1 MEKKIGLKSLIF
13 MNVSALYGIRWIA
26 KSTSNSFGL
35 GLGAIPAWFIFAV
48 IYFIPGSLICAEL
61 AAAFKERDGGLYDW
75 VKEAYGEKEGFLVC
89 WLNWVAKVFWYS
101 SFLTFLAI
109 NISYAIGMPVLASN
123 KYFALIFSLI
133 VFWGLSIMSTKGI
146 SFARIFTSTG
156 ALGST
161 IPTIVLLVFAFLSV
175 VVLKKQ
181 PSASVYTIHTL
192 TPKLNADSF
201 VAISSIMFGFAGAE
215 TLAPFITHIDNP
227 EKNFPKAILV
237 SAFLVAI
244 LYVVGTISITL
255 LLNPD
260 QITASKGL
268 LDAIARGASLL
279 GIGPFLLQIIATGIS
294 FSVLGCI
301 ILYIS
306 SPIKMLFG
314 SVEGVFSERLTK
326 RNKNDIPANAVYA
339 QAILVTAILL
349 LTNLM
354 PSVDAVYNVL
364 ITMTA
369 LASLFP
375 YILLYA
381 SYIKLRKEKPNMQRP
396 YKMVKNDKVAINIA
410 RFLLIITLAGV
421 ILTAAPVM
429 KTFSE
434 NIIYE
439 IEMVGG
445 SVLFIISGLLLW
457 KRKEKRNFT
466 KTK

>member
-35 GLGAIPAWFIFAV
+35 GLGAIPTWFVFAIV
-48 IYFIPGSLICAEL
+48 YFIPGSLICAEL
-61 AAAFKERDGGLYDW
+61 AAAFKDRDGGLYDW
-75 VKEAYGEKEGFLVC
+75 VKEAYGEKQGFLVC

-109 NISYAIGMPVLASN
+109 NISYAIGVPGLANN

-146 SFARIFTSTG
+146 SFAQIFTSTG

-161 IPTIVLLVFAFLSV
+161 IPTIVLIIFAFLSV
-175 VVLKKQ
+175 IVLKKQ
-181 PSASVYTIHTL
+181 PAASVYTLQTL

-227 EKNFPKAILV
+227 EKNFPKAILI
-237 SAFLVAI
+237 SALLVAV

-268 LDAIARGASLL
+268 LDAIGKGAASL
-279 GIGPFLLQIIATGIS
+279 GIGSFFIQIIAAGIS
-294 FSVLGCI
+294 FSILGCI

-326 RNKNDIPANAVYA
+326 RNENDIPANAVYA
-339 QAILVTAILL
+339 QAILVTIILV

-381 SYIKLRKEKPNMQRP
+381 SYIKLRKEKPNMERP
-396 YKMVKNDKVAINIA
+396 YKMVKNDKTAIAIA
-410 RFLLIITLAGV
+410 RFLLIITLIGLV
-421 ILTAAPVM
+421 LTAAPVM

-434 NIIYE
+434 NVIYE

-445 SVLFIISGLLLW
+445 SILIIISGLILW
-457 KRKEKRNFT
+457 RRREKRLSNN
-466 KTK
+466 

>member
-35 GLGAIPAWFIFAV
+35 GLGAIPAWLVFAIV
-48 IYFIPGSLICAEL
+48 YFIPGSLICAEL
-61 AAAFKERDGGLYDW
+61 AAAFKDKEGGLYDW
-75 VKEAYGEKEGFLVC
+75 VKAAYGEKHGFLVC

-109 NISYAIGMPVLASN
+109 NISYTIGNPALADN
-123 KYFALIFSLI
+123 KYFVLIFSLI
-133 VFWGLSIMSTKGI
+133 VFWGLSIMATKGI
-146 SFARIFTSTG
+146 SFAQIFTSTG

-161 IPTIVLLVFAFLSV
+161 IPTVLLIIFAFVGV
-175 VVLKKQ
+175 VILKKQ
-181 PSASVYTIHTL
+181 PPASIYTIHTL
-192 TPKLNADSF
+192 TPKLNSDSF

-215 TLAPFITHIDNP
+215 TLAPFITHIEKP
-227 EKNFPKAILV
+227 EKNFPKAILI
-237 SAFLVAI
+237 SALLVAV

-260 QITASKGL
+260 KITASKGL
-268 LDAIARGASLL
+268 LDAIGRGATLL
-279 GIGPFLLQIIATGIS
+279 GIGPFLLQIVAAGIS
-294 FSVLGCI
+294 FSILGCI

-314 SVEGVFSERLTK
+314 SVDGVFSEKLTK
-326 RNKNDIPANAVYA
+326 NNKNDIPANAVYA
-339 QAILVTAILL
+339 QAVLVTIILV

-364 ITMTA
+364 VTMTA

-375 YILLYA
+375 YVLLYA
-381 SYIKLRKEKPNMQRP
+381 SYIKLRKEKPDMERP
-396 YKMVKNDKVAINIA
+396 YKMVTSNRLAINIA
-410 RFLLIITLAGV
+410 MFLLIITLAGLV
-421 ILTAAPVM
+421 LTAAPVM
-429 KTFSE
+429 KTFNE

-445 SVLFIISGLLLW
+445 SILIILSGLILW
-457 KRKEKRNFT
+457 RRREKKRSNMN
-466 KTK
+466 